1 MMLIVPFVVVFALL
15 LAFNL
20 PRLYETAK
28 ASVVLS
34 CDETEKMANAAR
46 TRPFLAVVLLSG
58 GVLPAWLITHNPFF
72 SLFVL
77 LLGSAA
83 YIDCITK
90 WVPDVLIFALSWS
103 AFCSVLPGESDALP
117 ALAGATTMLV
127 PVLTLNLISTLR
139 AQPPALALGDL
150 YVLPALGVWLT
161 PNSAAVCL
169 AISLTLA
176 MLAGKYVRDVP
187 FITVLYPA
195 FMGVSLC
202 GGW

>member
-20 PRLYETAK
+20 PRFYERAK

-46 TRPFLAVVLLSG
+46 TSPFLAVVLLSG

-90 WVPDVLIFALSWS
+90 WVPDVLVFALSWS
-103 AFCSVLPGESDALP
+103 ALCAVLPNESDVLP

-127 PVLTLNLISTLR
+127 PVLTLNLITTLR

-169 AISLTLA
+169 VISLPLA

-187 FITVLYPA
+187 FITVLYPV